1 MAQDIKPRLLKKIRK
16 YGAFDINACFNC
28 GNCTAVCPLAQ
39 ESGGFPRRVIRMGQ
53 VGMEKQLLAE
63 EDLWRCF
70 ACGECTRTCPR
81 QADPAQ
87 YMAAARRYAVSRYDI
102 TGISRFMNASWIGNM
117 IAFIIFSIFFTLLL
131 LSHKGLMNGH
141 DYESYLFKYIPG
153 WWIHD
158 IGVALFVVIGLSA
171 VTGATSMVVRVIKK
185 KRLRGQLARFSISSL
200 IGAIAAAIHD
210 SVAHKTFQRCDED
223 KKDQPLPMRPWF
235 VHAMIMGGFLTML
248 AATMLDYLFKP
259 IGSYVPPWYP
269 MRVLGMVGGLACLY
283 GLTLAIARRLKKNV
297 IPYNV
302 SRFDDWFFLLLL
314 ALTVLTGFC
323 AEISAYM
330 APSTVGAILFL
341 THVVLAMDLIVMMPL
356 NKFAHVIYRPLA
368 LTLYGWALNPESA
381 TATLGAAAPS
391 DNT

>member
-1 MAQDIKPRLLKKIRK
+1 MAQDVNPKLLKKIRK

-53 VGMEKQLLAE
+53 VGMESQLLAE

-87 YMAAARRYAVSRYDI
+87 YMAAARRYAVSRYDL
-102 TGISRFMNASWIGNM
+102 TGISRFMNASALGNG
-117 IAFIIFSIFFTLLL
+117 IAFIMFSAFFTLLL
-131 LSHKGLMNGH
+131 LSQKGVMNG
-141 DYESYLFKYIPG
+141 YEYQSYLFNYIPG

-158 IGVALFVVIGLSA
+158 IGVALFAVIGLSA
-171 VTGATSMVVRVIKK
+171 ITGAASMTVRVV
-185 KRLRGQLARFSISSL
+185 KRKRSRGQLARLSIFAL
-200 IGAIAAAIHD
+200 IKAASAAIHD
-210 SVAHKTFQRCDED
+210 SLAHRTFRRCDED
-223 KKDQPLPMRPWF
+223 KKDQPLPTRPWF

-248 AATMLDYLFKP
+248 TATMLDYFFKP

-269 MRVLGMVGGLACLY
+269 MRILGMAGGVACLY

-297 IPYNV
+297 VPYNV

-314 ALTVLTGFC
+314 TVTVLTGFF
-323 AEISAYM
+323 AEISAYL
-330 APSTVGAILFL
+330 APSAAGSILFL
-341 THVVLAMDLIVMMPL
+341 THIVLAMDLIVMMPL

-368 LTLYGWALNPESA
+368 LILYQWAQTPAPAADTLD
-381 TATLGAAAPS
+381 AAPG
-391 DNT
+391 TT